1 MSISGY
7 EISVREFINSRSIK
21 QSLCFEIPKVRNSKV
36 KTSAMKSSCY
46 EIRGF
51 KTTLSLTCVCSA
63 WQIRGSSTVLQ
74 PINVQHGPLVL

>member
-46 EIRGF
+46 EIE
-51 KTTLSLTCVCSA
+51 
-63 WQIRGSSTVLQ
+63 VLRR
-74 PINVQHGPLVL
+74 L